1 MEKKESNPDLIA
13 PQHILTHAGMF
24 LELLTDRV
32 NIMWREHLK
41 GEKDGKRD
49 EKLNPRSDQ

>member
-13 PQHILTHAGMF
+13 PQTHAGMF

-41 GEKDGKRD
+41 GEKDGKRN
-49 EKLNPRSDQ
+49 EKPNPGSDQ